1 MPAVPIISFGNSW
14 FAYDEIIEDLPTPV
28 SPSTRIFIR
37 YSGMDYGAKDFL
49 EIVAFLNVYYV
60 FISFDSSFISGAC
73 GGFFRFF
80 FVYFWRISYY

>member
-49 EIVAFLNVYYV
+49 EIVVFLNVYYV
-60 FISFDSSFISGAC
+60 ILDIYGDWYVGDVSNFL
-73 GGFFRFF
+73 
-80 FVYFWRISYY
+80 